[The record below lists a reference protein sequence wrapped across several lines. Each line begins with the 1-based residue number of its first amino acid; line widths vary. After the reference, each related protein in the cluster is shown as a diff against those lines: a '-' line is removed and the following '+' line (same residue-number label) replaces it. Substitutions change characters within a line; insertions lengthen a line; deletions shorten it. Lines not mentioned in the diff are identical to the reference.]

1 VREDHEFIHNTI
13 ACFVVFGNHWRKG
26 LERAPHGKA
35 EHNAWR
41 DACYGTVNPSR
52 ALMAKVPPALGVLE
66 DLSVGINSTLEDP
79 DAVTPAA
86 LEAAILRL
94 PPNWMIWKGF
104 VVTYYQIQ
112 DTVLDGKMIPFA
124 NKLEYSV

>member
-1 VREDHEFIHNTI
+1 VPEDLVFIQNTI
-13 ACFVVFGNHWRKG
+13 AYFVVFGDHWRKG

-52 ALMAKVPPALGVLE
+52 ARMASVPPALDVLE
-66 DLSVGINSTLEDP
+66 NLSRDIKSPPEDLEV
-79 DAVTPAA
+79 VTPAA
-86 LEAAILRL
+86 LEAVILRL

-104 VVTYYQIQ
+104 VLTYYQIQ
-112 DTVLDGKMIPFA
+112 DTVLDGKMTPFA
-124 NKLEYSV
+124 NELEYPA